1 MLNGSFVHI
10 DDWSGWLI
18 LTNNQFDEFNNIASQ
33 GDSGSALFVYDN
45 QKKSGLSLELSGGF
59 IITPMAKT
67 TQHTVNG
74 TRQPLTT

>member
-45 QKKSGLSLELSGGF
+45 QKKKWVVAGTVWGF